1 MDKAETF
8 TLEMFIRVHGFG
20 IAHAASFPA
29 TSRGGEL
36 FLSLDTH
43 ISTLQDHAAT
53 QFTSTHAS
61 REGTER
67 KGAALA
73 ELREDLEAIS
83 RTARVLP
90 GETPGL
96 SEKFRLP
103 KSASAQGWLAAGRSI
118 LEEAE
123 PLKAQFIRLGLPASF
138 LEDLEAR
145 ITTLDD
151 AINHKGQVAGEAVA
165 ASAAID
171 EAIESGM
178 KIVRELDV
186 IVRNV
191 FRDDPATL
199 AEWISARH
207 IERAHRRPAQQPPA
221 TPPTT

>member
-20 IAHAASFPA
+20 TARAAVFPA

-43 ISTLQDHAAT
+43 ISTLQEHAAT
-53 QFTSTHAS
+53 QFTSTHALK
-61 REGTER
+61 EGTER
-67 KGAALA
+67 KAAALR
-73 ELREDLEAIS
+73 ELQEDLEAIS
-83 RTARVLP
+83 RASRVMTL
-90 GETPGL
+90 TPGL

-103 KSASAQGWLAAGRSI
+103 KSASAQGWLAAARSI

-123 PLKAQFIRLGLPASF
+123 PVKAQFIRLGLPATF
-138 LEDLEAR
+138 LEELEAR

-151 AINHKGQVAGEAVA
+151 AIHHKGQVAGESVA

-171 EAIESGM
+171 AAIESGM

-199 AEWISARH
+199 AEWTSARH
-207 IERAHRRPAQQPPA
+207 IERAHKRSTQQPPA